1 MEEGKV
7 PSSNST
13 RKHKTAE
20 IPHFVRNDPH
30 DVTPRSDS
38 EEGSPIQL
46 RGLDITPSKL
56 PQENIKKRR
65 SFASLRM
72 TMNGGGISPL
82 LQLHPKI

>member
-7 PSSNST
+7 LSSNST

-38 EEGSPIQL
+38 DEGPPILEEG
-46 RGLDITPSKL
+46 
-56 PQENIKKRR
+56 
-65 SFASLRM
+65 
-72 TMNGGGISPL
+72 
-82 LQLHPKI
+82 